1 MNLCSVLSQQG
12 KHSDALI
19 YAIGAV
25 ELLHEIMNEENS
37 EYTDTT
43 ALNDNTKDINIL
55 DLKLKKFIPELVPK
69 DKTLVVTVSIAFCN
83 LAVQYESLG
92 KIIESMNW

>member
-25 ELLHEIMNEENS
+25 ELLHEIMNEE
-37 EYTDTT
+37 
-43 ALNDNTKDINIL
+43 IQNIR
-55 DLKLKKFIPELVPK
+55 I
-69 DKTLVVTVSIAFCN
+69 
-83 LAVQYESLG
+83 QQH
-92 KIIESMNW
+92 

>member
-1 MNLCSVLSQQG
+1 M
-12 KHSDALI
+12 
-19 YAIGAV
+19 
-25 ELLHEIMNEENS
+25 
-37 EYTDTT
+37 
-43 ALNDNTKDINIL
+43 NIL